1 VRGLEKFDI
10 WNFFGISD
18 CISSCSSWFGFKK
31 IFLLREGIMITR
43 SIVVLF
49 IFVLMLFP
57 GGCGK
62 GDDTSGEE
70 PAAGN
75 ALEDYSST
83 LLNSLDKSKKA
94 QIQASLP
101 TIRLQINQFKQDN
114 ARYPESLEEL
124 TMPDIP
130 LHLLSYDAE
139 TGEVGLK

>member
-1 VRGLEKFDI
+1 
-10 WNFFGISD
+10 
-18 CISSCSSWFGFKK
+18 
-31 IFLLREGIMITR
+31 MIIR
-43 SIVVLF
+43 SVVVLL
-49 IFVLMLFP
+49 IFGLVLFA

-62 GDDTSGEE
+62 GDDTGGEE
-70 PAAGN
+70 PATGN

-101 TIRLQINQFKQDN
+101 TIRLQINQFKQEKG
-114 ARYPESLEEL
+114 RYPESLEEL

-139 TGEVGLK
+139 TGEVSLEQ